1 MWYPLPYLLSSRSSL
16 LQNGG
21 TLSIGIVCHSTI
33 ESNLHG
39 AMLKLLSIIICCQ
52 YLVSVISFSVTGGP
66 LWRYPVQQNRVTRIT
81 QLSADNNE
89 DSSLPAE
96 NDGGSSY
103 ESSASLIK
111 GIVSSLTSM
120 TNSAMQNASP
130 DADATSLDRE
140 LEISNAP
147 TSPQELL
154 SRIRDDYT
162 QNNYLWTGKLDTSA
176 FVSDCT
182 FTDPTLSFV
191 GVDKFV
197 SNMGNLVPIVEYLL
211 GDEQLSR
218 SELLNIAL
226 NEEGGYIETRW
237 NMVGE
242 LNRLFWRPK
251 IDVIGKTKFWY
262 KEVGEESAVQVY
274 FYDEM
279 WEIPAGRA
287 LLQLVTKAG
296 TIANTMEKKD

>member
-1 MWYPLPYLLSSRSSL
+1 M
-16 LQNGG
+16 
-21 TLSIGIVCHSTI
+21 
-33 ESNLHG
+33 
-39 AMLKLLSIIICCQ
+39 
-52 YLVSVISFSVTGGP
+52 
-66 LWRYPVQQNRVTRIT
+66 WRYPVQQNRVTRIT
-81 QLSADNNE
+81 QLSADNNK

-162 QNNYLWTGKLDTSA
+162 ENNYLWTGKLDTSA

-211 GDEQLSR
+211 GDEKLSR

>member
-1 MWYPLPYLLSSRSSL
+1 MR
-16 LQNGG
+16 
-21 TLSIGIVCHSTI
+21 
-33 ESNLHG
+33 
-39 AMLKLLSIIICCQ
+39 
-52 YLVSVISFSVTGGP
+52 VS
-66 LWRYPVQQNRVTRIT
+66 RIT
-81 QLSADNNE
+81 QLHVDNKSQGDT
-89 DSSLPAE
+89 DSSEAVG
-96 NDGGSSY
+96 DGGGSSY

-130 DADATSLDRE
+130 TLAE
-140 LEISNAP
+140 GPVKSNAP
-147 TSPQELL
+147 TSPEELL
-154 SRIRDDYT
+154 RRIRDDYT

-197 SNMGNLVPIVEYLL
+197 SNVGNLVPIVEYLL
-211 GDEQLSR
+211 GNEQLSR

-262 KEVGEESAVQVY
+262 KDVIQQGEKENAVQVY

-296 TIANTMEKKD
+296 TIANTSERKD